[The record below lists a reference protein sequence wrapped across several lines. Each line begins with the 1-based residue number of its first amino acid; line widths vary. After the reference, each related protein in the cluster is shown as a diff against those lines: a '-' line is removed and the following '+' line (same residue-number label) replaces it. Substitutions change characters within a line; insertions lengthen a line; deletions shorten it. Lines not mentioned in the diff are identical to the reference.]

1 MGGAD
6 RRGEVLAAGADG
18 AAEPGGEGHLHR
30 LRGWA
35 EGISGSHRSGVSA
48 HRGTALHRAPGAGL
62 AELRAL
68 EAAQA
73 GGDGPA
79 VDLPRSHSGRGRAAS
94 PGTGRQM
101 ESLSQ
106 REPGVA
112 AELGA
117 HHAIFSLSAGH
128 PASDLH
134 HQQRGV
140 TEPIAA
146 QDYQDPRRLPPP
158 RSGAEVAVSRP
169 SPGSE
174 EVDDADSS
182 LAGSLEP
189 LHHSVAGTDAGPG
202 KNYAMNAHP
211 TSTEMGR
218 GRGIAPFPGTPS
230 PKNNLGRLHKSL
242 DTPSFF
248 KAEPL
253 QQSQKLLT
261 ESPPTQLDGTF
272 AIFSG
277 VFVPKIHN
285 IPY

>member
-134 HQQRGV
+134 YQQRESLNRSLRKIIKTRGGFPQQ
-140 TEPIAA
+140 EAA
-146 QDYQDPRRLPPP
+146 
-158 RSGAEVAVSRP
+158 A
-169 SPGSE
+169 
-174 EVDDADSS
+174 
-182 LAGSLEP
+182 
-189 LHHSVAGTDAGPG
+189 
-202 KNYAMNAHP
+202 
-211 TSTEMGR
+211 
-218 GRGIAPFPGTPS
+218 
-230 PKNNLGRLHKSL
+230 
-242 DTPSFF
+242 
-248 KAEPL
+248 
-253 QQSQKLLT
+253 KLLFLALRQAT
-261 ESPPTQLDGTF
+261 KKWT
-272 AIFSG
+272 
-277 VFVPKIHN
+277 
-285 IPY
+285 